1 MIAEKIDVY
10 NVVFYFSL
18 KSLPVDAKDDWAG
31 VQQAIGMLGAGQ
43 ANSSK
48 ASGFPD

>member
-10 NVVFYFSL
+10 NVVFSL
-18 KSLPVDAKDDWAG
+18 KSLPVDAKEDWAG